1 MTDEELNARLN
12 NIDQALTGLAT
23 QLNTMTIRASLVAFG
38 EPNTFGQFD
47 PSGMPA
53 LLAAIKGSTSFSL
66 IPAGQ
71 VQTTANAIIKKGSNW
86 DYSIGRRVVIEC
98 AAWGINLSRTITEKS
113 VSADGRYVS
122 LSFNTPL
129 PLPLAENDRIY
140 PLPW

>member
-1 MTDEELNARLN
+1 MTDEDLTARLDA
-12 NIDQALTGLAT
+12 IDEQIANVNQGINTILTQQNAVAPHQQWIDLLKSPNGLY
-23 QLNTMTIRASLVAFG
+23 SLIAAMKGCSAF
-38 EPNTFGQFD
+38 
-47 PSGMPA
+47 S
-53 LLAAIKGSTSFSL
+53 I

-71 VQTTANAIIKKGSNW
+71 VQTTANAVIKKGSSW
-86 DYSIGRRVVIEC
+86 DYSIGRNVVIEC